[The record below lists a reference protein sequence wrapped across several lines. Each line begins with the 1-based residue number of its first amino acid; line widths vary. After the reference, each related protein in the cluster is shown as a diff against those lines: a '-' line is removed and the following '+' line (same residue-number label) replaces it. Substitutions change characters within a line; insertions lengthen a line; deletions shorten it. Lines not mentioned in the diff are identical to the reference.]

1 MIRIKLGIIIFLL
14 IFITFKTYSTENV
27 FVAYK
32 VNDQIITNIDI
43 KNESKYLMALNNQL
57 RNLTDKKILEIAKE
71 SIIKEKIKEI
81 ELLKYFTLDQSN
93 SLLDKVIKDFYLKL
107 KLSNENEFARYLVEY
122 NLTID
127 DVKKKVEIETTW
139 NKLIYEKYKNQ
150 IDIDKDALQK
160 RLINKNKSNTKKIY
174 FLSEIVFEKNKEQPL
189 NEIIEKIYE
198 SIEEIGFKNTA
209 NIYSISDS
217 AKFGGS
223 IGWIEEENIS
233 KKIIKITQNLKVNT
247 YTKPIKLGNGFIIIK
262 LDNVK
267 IEKIKINKKEEL
279 DKMIVFESN
288 RQLNQFSKIYFNKI
302 KINTNISEL

>member
-107 KLSNENEFARYLVEY
+107 KLNNENEFARYLAEY

-127 DVKKKVEIETTW
+127 DVKKKVVIETTW
-139 NKLIYEKYKNQ
+139 NKLIYERYKNQ

-247 YTKPIKLGNGFIIIK
+247 YTKPIKLGNGFIILK

-267 IEKIKINKKEEL
+267 IEKVKINKKEEL

>member
-107 KLSNENEFARYLVEY
+107 KLNNENEFARYLVEY

-139 NKLIYEKYKNQ
+139 NKLIYERYKNQ

>member
-107 KLSNENEFARYLVEY
+107 KLNNENEFARYLAEY

-127 DVKKKVEIETTW
+127 DVKKKVVIETTW
-139 NKLIYEKYKNQ
+139 NKLIYERYKNQ

-174 FLSEIVFEKNKEQPL
+174 LLSEIVFEKNKEQPL
-189 NEIIEKIYE
+189 NKIIEKIYE

>member
-107 KLSNENEFARYLVEY
+107 KLSNENEFARYLAEY

-127 DVKKKVEIETTW
+127 DVKKKVVIETTW
-139 NKLIYEKYKNQ
+139 NKLIYERYKNQ

-174 FLSEIVFEKNKEQPL
+174 LLSEIVFEKNKEQPL
-189 NEIIEKIYE
+189 NKIIEKIYE

-247 YTKPIKLGNGFIIIK
+247 YTKPIKLGNGFIILK

-267 IEKIKINKKEEL
+267 IEKVKINKKEEL
-279 DKMIVFESN
+279 DKMILFESN

>member
-107 KLSNENEFARYLVEY
+107 KLNNENEFARYLVEY

-139 NKLIYEKYKNQ
+139 NKLIYERYKNQ

-174 FLSEIVFEKNKEQPL
+174 LLSEIVFEKNKEQPL

-247 YTKPIKLGNGFIIIK
+247 YTKPIKLGNGFIILK

-267 IEKIKINKKEEL
+267 IEKIKVNKKEEL

>member
-1 MIRIKLGIIIFLL
+1 MIKLKLSIVIFSL
-14 IFITFKTYSTENV
+14 IFINFKTYSAGNV

-32 VNDQIITNIDI
+32 VNNQIITNIDI

-81 ELLKYFTLDQSN
+81 ELIKYFTLDQTN
-93 SLLDKVIKDFYLKL
+93 PILDKVIKDFYLKL
-107 KLSNENEFARYLVEY
+107 KLNNENEFVKYLAEY
-122 NLTID
+122 NLTIA

-139 NKLIYEKYKNQ
+139 NQLIYQRYKDQ
-150 IDIDKDALQK
+150 IDIDKNALQK
-160 RLINKNKSNTKKIY
+160 RLLNKNKSNTKKIY
-174 FLSEIVFEKNKEQPL
+174 SLSEIVFEKNKDQPL
-189 NEIIEKIYE
+189 NETIKKIYE

-209 NIYSISDS
+209 TIYSISDS

-233 KKIIKITQNLKVNT
+233 KKIMNITKNLEVNT
-247 YTKPIKLGNGFIIIK
+247 HTKPIKLGNGFLILK
-262 LDNVK
+262 LDEIK
-267 IEKIKINKKEEL
+267 IEKVKINKKEEL